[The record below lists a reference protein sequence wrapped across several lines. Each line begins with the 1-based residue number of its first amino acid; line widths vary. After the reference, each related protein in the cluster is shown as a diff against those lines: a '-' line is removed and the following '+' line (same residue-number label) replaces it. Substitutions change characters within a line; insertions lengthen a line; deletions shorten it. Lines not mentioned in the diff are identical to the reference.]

1 VIASPFTFV
10 TPDRFITNAR
20 RTPVLLHALLHG
32 VTRERAME
40 ATDGPDGW
48 SVVEVVCHLRDFEGF
63 FRHRAELM
71 LTEDNPDLP
80 AHDHEALAIDRD
92 YQHQD
97 LREAQAVLLEER
109 RLFISL
115 FESLRPEQFAR
126 SGIHP
131 ENGQI
136 TVMDSLIQLTNHDIT
151 HLDQIARCLD
161 LSDRLL

>member
-1 VIASPFTFV
+1 VTYV

-20 RTPVLLHALLHG
+20 RTPVILNALLAG
-32 VTRERAME
+32 VSQDRAMS

-63 FRHRAELM
+63 FRGRVELM
-71 LTEDNPDLP
+71 LREVNPELP
-80 AHDHEALAIDRD
+80 AYDHEALAIERD

-97 LREAQAVLLEER
+97 LREAFACLLDQR
-109 RLFISL
+109 RSFLELLAGLS
-115 FESLRPEQFAR
+115 PEQLAR
-126 SGIHP
+126 TGIHP

-136 TVMDSLIQLTNHDIT
+136 NVFDAIVQLTNHDLT
-151 HLDQIARCLD
+151 HLDQIARCLG